1 MFVSFDA
8 PQIESWSGGVIT
20 PPERQPQR
28 TAREEHARL
37 LSIAA
42 ARRLRAADRMNLQRH
57 DDAEYWK
64 AVAPSAVH
72 KATALRERTSFAP
85 LPD

>member
-1 MFVSFDA
+1 MFVCFDT
-8 PQIESWSGGVIT
+8 PQIESWNGATINV
-20 PPERQPQR
+20 PERQPMR

-37 LSIAA
+37 LTIAA
-42 ARRLRAADRMNLQRH
+42 ARRLRAVDRMSLQRH

-72 KATALRERTSFAP
+72 KATALREHTSFAP